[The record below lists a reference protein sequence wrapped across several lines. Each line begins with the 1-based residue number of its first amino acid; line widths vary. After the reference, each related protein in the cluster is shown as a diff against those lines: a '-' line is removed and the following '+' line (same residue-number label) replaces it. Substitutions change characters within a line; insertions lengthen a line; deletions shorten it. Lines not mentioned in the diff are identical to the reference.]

1 MMVHRRRRAAIAGA
15 ILGVCLTA
23 AACSSASSA
32 GSAGSGASTASGSAA
47 GGKISLTAEDY
58 FTAEPT
64 HNVVGGILNACAA
77 AAGVTITQDS
87 VANPQL
93 MPKVLQQLSA
103 HTLPDLLMLDNPFLQ
118 QIAATG
124 ALTPLGSDGVDLGG
138 YYPSIVAAG
147 TYQGKVYGLAP
158 GVNSIA
164 LIYNKTMLA
173 AAGITPPTTWAQL
186 TSDAAKLTTPKHYG
200 FAMSADNDGEGAW
213 TFLPFFWSNGGDLE
227 HLNSPQAVQALQFVT
242 SLVKSGSMSQ
252 SVVTWAQS
260 DVNEQFMAGKAAM
273 MINGPW
279 QFPVLDQQAGLKY
292 GVASI
297 PVPTAGAAAKVPLG
311 GEVWTVPVTSSPR
324 EKAAAK
330 VLACMNGSANQLA
343 YAKANGY
350 IPSLESA
357 AKQIA
362 VQSPQLAPFVT
373 EVGTALSR
381 TAEVGTAYPKIQTA
395 METALAA
402 AITGQQT
409 PQAAMSAAQASQ

>member
-1 MMVHRRRRAAIAGA
+1 MMVHRRRRAALAGA

-23 AACSSASSA
+23 VACSSASSA
-32 GSAGSGASTASGSAA
+32 GSVRSGASTGSGSAA

-227 HLNSPQAVQALQFVT
+227 HLNSPQSVQALQFVT

-279 QFPVLDQQAGLKY
+279 QFPVLDQQAGLGRELVEKGAHLVGLEE
-292 GVASI
+292 GVDDHPGRERRRI
-297 PVPTAGAAAKVPLG
+297 AA
-311 GEVWTVPVTSSPR
+311 
-324 EKAAAK
+324 
-330 VLACMNGSANQLA
+330 
-343 YAKANGY
+343 
-350 IPSLESA
+350 
-357 AKQIA
+357 
-362 VQSPQLAPFVT
+362 
-373 EVGTALSR
+373 
-381 TAEVGTAYPKIQTA
+381 
-395 METALAA
+395 
-402 AITGQQT
+402 
-409 PQAAMSAAQASQ
+409 